1 MDYQEYLC
9 LENIVDLMACK
20 AWLTEN
26 WPRNVS
32 SDLNFYTEGFSNEI
46 KR

>member
-20 AWLTEN
+20 AWLTEKEYIEMC
-26 WPRNVS
+26 
-32 SDLNFYTEGFSNEI
+32 LQI
-46 KR
+46 